1 MLGPSRTANNTA
13 VWRAMHN
20 ILDDDPKILVDPF
33 ARAFAGYSSDEELLK
48 SRDADPQADTPW
60 IRTQFALRNRL
71 AEDELAE
78 AVSRGLKQYIIL
90 GAGLDSFAYRRPD
103 LMRSLDVYEVD
114 HPVSQTWKRQRVAEL
129 GLEVPGRLHYA
140 PIDFERQ
147 SLTDGL
153 VAAGLDRNKS
163 AFFSWLGVTQYLTR
177 DAIQHTVREIANI
190 STAGSTLVTGFIAP
204 ASSLSAEDGA
214 LLAASMATG
223 TRVGE
228 PWLSFFTSEE
238 MGELLVQFG
247 FSSVEHF
254 GPEKASAR
262 YLLGRTDGSRLP
274 AHFRMAKATT
284 G

>member
-1 MLGPSRTANNTA
+1 MLGPSRTAKHTA

-33 ARAFAGYSSDEELLK
+33 ACAFAGYSSDEEMLK
-48 SRDADPQADTPW
+48 DHDADPHARFPW
-60 IRTQFALRNRL
+60 YRTQFVLRNRL

-78 AVSRGLKQYIIL
+78 AVSRGLKQYVIL
-90 GAGLDSFAYRRPD
+90 GAGLDSFAYRKRD
-103 LMRSLDVYEVD
+103 LMRSLHVYEVD
-114 HPVSQTWKRQRVAEL
+114 HPASQTWKRRRVAEL
-129 GLEVPGRLHYA
+129 GLEAPTSLHYA

-153 VAAGLDRNKS
+153 IAAGLDRS
-163 AFFSWLGVTQYLTR
+163 EVTFFSWLGVTQYLTR
-177 DAIQHTVREIANI
+177 DAIQRTLREIAAI
-190 STAGSTLVTGFIAP
+190 STAGTTLVIGFIAP
-204 ASSLSAEDGA
+204 ASSLSDDDAPA
-214 LLAASMATG
+214 LIESVEVAA
-223 TRVGE
+223 RVGE
-228 PWLSFFTSEE
+228 PWLSFFTSTE
-238 MGELLVQFG
+238 MQEQLIQAG

-284 G
+284 D